1 MLTVHAA
8 GLTWRRTVRKRKS
21 SIRAR
26 AGAYI
31 ALGLAVLA
39 SPAPAQS
46 LSTLALPQRV
56 RLSAPELALRNYRGT
71 WSRLNGDTLVVDDR
85 RVSIR
90 LLTALA
96 VSKDSASHWR
106 WGAVL
111 GATAGAAWGGL
122 ECRRSNCQEA
132 DLGVHFSVLTA
143 AAGALVG
150 IIVGAN
156 VRTERWRAVSLSGRT
171 GN

>member
-1 MLTVHAA
+1 M
-8 GLTWRRTVRKRKS
+8 VRMRMS
-21 SIRAR
+21 SVRAR
-26 AGAYI
+26 EVAYG
-31 ALGLAVLA
+31 ALGLAMLA
-39 SPAPAQS
+39 SSASAQS

-90 LLTALA
+90 QLTALS
-96 VSKDSASHWR
+96 VSEDSESHWR

-111 GATAGAAWGGL
+111 GATAGAVWGGL
-122 ECRRSNCQEA
+122 ACRRSDCQEA
-132 DLGVHFSVLTA
+132 DLGVNFSVVTA

-150 IIVGAN
+150 MILGAS
-156 VRTERWRAVSLSGRT
+156 VRTERWRAVSFSVRT